1 MRPRRGSLRSASLL
15 LAPLVLVLAAC
26 MTAPI
31 PGESPDASPT
41 ATVTPTPSGSS
52 APTTPAPTPAA
63 PTATPPPDDQPRP
76 PEPGDRVISSRITHD
91 WGWPGPGE
99 PYRTTHDN
107 KVPVSPP
114 PAPALPYLYSI
125 GVGTHP
131 SDNPAYDQLSFRF
144 AGAFP
149 SYDIEYVPKLIAD
162 GSGANIPMPGTDAIL
177 RVVFR
182 QAQAHLEDGTSS
194 IVSAPPE
201 VIGYPAITRYASA
214 GDFEGYLSYGIGV
227 GRPADT
233 NPQTRVRVYEV
244 EKIELGEHL
253 YVVAIQV
260 DSTPWQ

>member
-1 MRPRRGSLRSASLL
+1 
-15 LAPLVLVLAAC
+15 
-26 MTAPI
+26 
-31 PGESPDASPT
+31 
-41 ATVTPTPSGSS
+41 
-52 APTTPAPTPAA
+52 
-63 PTATPPPDDQPRP
+63 
-76 PEPGDRVISSRITHD
+76 
-91 WGWPGPGE
+91 
-99 PYRTTHDN
+99 
-107 KVPVSPP
+107 
-114 PAPALPYLYSI
+114 
-125 GVGTHP
+125 
-131 SDNPAYDQLSFRF
+131 
-144 AGAFP
+144 
-149 SYDIEYVPKLIAD
+149 
-162 GSGANIPMPGTDAIL
+162 MPGTDAIL

-260 DSTPWQ
+260 DTTPWQ